1 MTKSSKIISILL
13 AVAMF
18 IGMIPLTMLFA
29 SAKEI
34 EDPSKE
40 FLALQNQYVAE
51 LQEYQKT
58 HDSILSKTI
67 IRIAIKKIENTRYDE
82 EKDFDYNAEKIT
94 AIKDS
99 AIEDI
104 QIKDRIFEKSPFL
117 RAIAEACEWL
127 YEQIIN
133 LFK

>member
-1 MTKSSKIISILL
+1 MTKSSKVISILL

-29 SAKEI
+29 SARAI
-34 EDPSKE
+34 EDPSKK
-40 FLALQNQYVAE
+40 FYDLQKQYVAE
-51 LQEYQKT
+51 LQDYQEA
-58 HDSILSKTI
+58 HDSVVSKAI
-67 IRIAIKKIENTRYDE
+67 IRRAIKKIENTRYDE
-82 EKDFDYNAEKIT
+82 EKDFDYSAAKIT

-117 RAIAEACEWL
+117 RLIAEACEWL
-127 YEQIIN
+127 YEQIVN

>member
-13 AVAMF
+13 TVAMF

-117 RAIAEACEWL
+117 RLIAEACEWL
-127 YEQIIN
+127 YEQIKN